1 LTHILSP
8 IFAASLLSLGFM
20 AAPAAQA
27 APINWEGL
35 KSSFTYVPF
44 AGESLDRIIAKTM
57 PNSDLKTEVLAEAF
71 KALNPQQFSKDASSV
86 AKSNTALKIP
96 NQNQIAN
103 LVEAQLGDKPAD
115 FAATQK
121 NAKAQDTKAQEAKD
135 GKPQPKGLLAGTTM
149 ATSKVNPKTEG
160 WVRFPSRMMAL
171 SKTVEGWV
179 RFPNPGTVS
188 PVAAE
193 WVRYPS
199 HANQALDI
207 TASSGNTTAS
217 RVDQSNWV
225 RYQTAKA
232 DVKLGASND

>member
-8 IFAASLLSLGFM
+8 ILAASLLSVGFM
-20 AAPAAQA
+20 AVPAAQA
-27 APINWEGL
+27 APLNWEGL

-57 PNSDLKTEVLAEAF
+57 PNSDLKPEVLAEAF
-71 KALNPQQFSKDASSV
+71 KALNPQQFSKDANL
-86 AKSNTALKIP
+86 AKSNSALKIP

-103 LVEAQLGDKPAD
+103 LVEAQLGDKPVE
-115 FAATQK
+115 FAATQRD
-121 NAKAQDTKAQEAKD
+121 AKPQDTKAPEAKD
-135 GKPQPKGLLAGTTM
+135 AKPQPKGLLAGTTT
-149 ATSKVNPKTEG
+149 ATPKVNPKTEG
-160 WVRFPSRMMAL
+160 WVRFPSRMLAL

-207 TASSGNTTAS
+207 TASNGMPSTS

-225 RYQTAKA
+225 RYQTAKVDA
-232 DVKLGASND
+232 KLISSND

>member
-1 LTHILSP
+1 
-8 IFAASLLSLGFM
+8 
-20 AAPAAQA
+20 
-27 APINWEGL
+27 
-35 KSSFTYVPF
+35 
-44 AGESLDRIIAKTM
+44 
-57 PNSDLKTEVLAEAF
+57 
-71 KALNPQQFSKDASSV
+71 
-86 AKSNTALKIP
+86 
-96 NQNQIAN
+96 

-121 NAKAQDTKAQEAKD
+121 NAKSQDTKAQEAKD
-135 GKPQPKGLLAGTTM
+135 VKPQPKGLLAGTTM